1 MSNETKKT
9 LRLYKCLRWGSIIE
23 LDDQGL
29 EKPGCVAISHPV
41 EVTFI
46 SLDSG
51 DVVKAEIDQLEAS
64 IEEVTAKAAVAVQ
77 EIEYKIQSLKALPN
91 LSE

>member
-9 LRLYKCLRWGSIIE
+9 LRLYKDLRWGSIIE

-29 EKPGCVAISHPV
+29 ENPGYVAVSHPV
-41 EVTFI
+41 EVTFMP
-46 SLDSG
+46 LDSG
-51 DVVKAEIDQLEAS
+51 EVVRAEIDQLEAS
-64 IEEVTAKAAVAVQ
+64 IEEVNAKAAEAVQ
-77 EIEYKIQSLKALPN
+77 EIEDKIQSLKALPN